1 MSGSLTLALRTA
13 QSGLLSNQ
21 EALNSVSNNIANV
34 NTPGYSR
41 KIVNMEQRVV
51 SGAGAGVQVSAVVRQ
66 VNEGLMKSLR
76 LEISTLNAYDARD
89 PYYQRLQTMFGKP
102 EDNTSLSHTMTSFV
116 NSIETLAVNPSNTM
130 EQSEVMRKGKDITD
144 LLHSMSGTIQELRL
158 QTDADI
164 AEATT
169 RVGELLSSIHT
180 LNNKLIANQAIQSDV
195 TDLRDQRDQALD
207 ELTGLLDVRYYYR
220 SDGDVVVFTE
230 GGRTLV
236 DNSPATL
243 THLQASA
250 INATTTHAEGDL
262 NGIYVGTVASENDIT
277 TEIRNGKLKGLIDLR
292 DKILTNVQSQLDEF
306 AGKLRDVIN
315 QTHNAGAPYP
325 GFQSVSGTRNFIDTT
340 NQTMK
345 LEGTSDVTIALMDA
359 SGNQTAVTKLN
370 TIMVSAAYG
379 SGAKT
384 SHGDWSISEVGTKI
398 QDWLKANGITGASVA
413 ISNTTNGKMSIN
425 LNTTSSYLMFRD
437 ETATAN
443 GSTAQDATITF
454 DTNGTAKAGGTKTVS
469 GFANFLGLNDFYA
482 DDSTDN
488 IYDSKIL
495 SSSYTLGAASTLSF
509 HNATSGVSATIGAT
523 TVALTAG
530 MSLDQIISAINATT
544 NVGVTAT
551 KVPDGAGYRLRLAEA
566 KGVDM
571 VVTATSTFSSDIGL
585 DISNVRTSDLMHVRN
600 DIISTPGKIS
610 RGALQWDSAKGA
622 SGEYFM
628 STTDDTTVQAMAT
641 RLSQTTQFSEAGG
654 LGGLQVNFASYSTS
668 IISYSASQANTNQ
681 VEFEYQT
688 SLTESIQAKSD
699 NFRGVNLD
707 EEMSNLLLF
716 QNAYGAAARIIS
728 TVQKMFDALE
738 NVI

>member
-51 SGAGAGVQVSAVVRQ
+51 SGTGAGVQVSAVVRQ

-89 PYYQRLQTMFGKP
+89 PYYQRLQEMFGKP
-102 EDNTSLSHTMTSFV
+102 EDNTSLSHTMTSFI
-116 NSIETLAVNPSNTM
+116 NSIETLAVNPSSTM
-130 EQSEVMRKGKDITD
+130 EQSEVMRKGKDVTD
-144 LLHSMSGTIQELRL
+144 LLQSMSATIQELRL

-164 AEATT
+164 ASATT
-169 RVGELLSSIHT
+169 RVGELLNSIHT

-207 ELTGLLDVRYYYR
+207 ELSGLLDVRYYYR

-292 DKILTNVQSQLDEF
+292 DTILTNIQSQLDEF
-306 AGKLRDVIN
+306 SGKLRDVIN
-315 QTHNAGAPYP
+315 QVHNAGAPYP

-345 LEGTSDVTIALMDA
+345 LDGTSDVTIALMDT
-359 SGNQTAVTKLN
+359 SGNQTVTTTLN
-370 TIMVSAAYG
+370 TIMTSASYG
-379 SGAKT
+379 TGAQT
-384 SHGDWSISEVGTKI
+384 SHGDWSISEVATTM
-398 QDWLKANGITGASVA
+398 QDWLQANGITGASVS

-454 DTNGTAKAGGTKTVS
+454 DTNGTATAGGTTTVS
-469 GFANFLGLNDFYA
+469 GFANFFGLNDFYV

-495 SSSYTLGAASTLSF
+495 SSSYTLGTASTLSF
-509 HNATSGVSATIGAT
+509 HNATSGVGATIGST

-530 MSLDQIISAINATT
+530 MTLDQIVSTINSTT
-544 NVGVTAT
+544 GVGVTAT

-566 KGVDM
+566 NGVDM
-571 VVTATSTFSSDIGL
+571 VVTATGTFSSDIGL
-585 DISNVRTSDLMHVRN
+585 KISDVRTSDLMHVRN

-641 RLSQTTQFSEAGG
+641 RLSQSTQFNEAGG
-654 LGGLQVNFASYSTS
+654 LAGLQINFASYSTS
-668 IISYSASQANTNQ
+668 IISYSASLANTNQ